1 MELIDKRNSIT
12 YDAEKDELKIVTYYN
27 EDGYKNICLRTVN
40 IQYNRH
46 CFLSKDPAVRRTF
59 QHREMVRLRR
69 RMLFYTVPLT
79 LYCLIVLP
87 YALEHPSTLKLLG
100 FCLPPLIIMWAA
112 WLFYP
117 SLLAHV
123 VLVKSGKSK
132 TSKEVQPLWSRIT
145 HAFSEQAI
153 FQQEVVV
160 HPDGYTWNTPDP
172 DNPTH
177 CANRVGQ
184 NARVLFDY
192 TDLYLFQFGGD
203 RDEYANDLQQCLHFV
218 ERNYSVAEW
227 DLLMHKLHDMKYI

>member
-172 DNPTH
+172 VQSHPLCKPRGTKTRVFCSIIPICTFFNRRRPGRVCQRPATMSPL
-177 CANRVGQ
+177 CRKELFRCRVGTCSCT
-184 NARVLFDY
+184 NC
-192 TDLYLFQFGGD
+192 T
-203 RDEYANDLQQCLHFV
+203 
-218 ERNYSVAEW
+218 
-227 DLLMHKLHDMKYI
+227 I